1 MLSVLDVG
9 LSNILD
15 SELIRRK
22 PVERPHGEIVG
33 AAVMN
38 SELPG
43 KVVERVKTVTGIETF
58 LILPVTSL
66 HLVVVAGRV
75 GADEFVPYAQFRS
88 SGFKES
94 WQIPLAVGKYVLCS
108 GYAARKR
115 KRVNSSM
122 AVYWNKRSS
131 ESAIQPRGT
140 TFTST

>member
-94 WQIPLAVGKYVLCS
+94 WQIPLAVGKAVGEFKTVVGLYTLDS
-108 GYAARKR
+108 DAAAS
-115 KRVNSSM
+115 VP
-122 AVYWNKRSS
+122 A
-131 ESAIQPRGT
+131 G
-140 TFTST
+140 